1 MPFADLNPKFVTKR
15 WLNYRTL
22 GFPWPCP
29 RYLGELHRKHFFCR
43 LGCHAHH
50 PVFPCVFLIF
60 GQKFAHAIIM
70 LFALWD
76 LVAMRTTLCALVSFS
91 FLALLFFMVFACRR
105 LDNGHFRILLSE
117 KEHTFQYEECQE
129 QNTASLPLSQTVTSL
144 FTNKISTWIWTVHSV
159 HYPMYVLNIMLM
171 KCPKRHW
178 ESPKKK
184 IQKTQ
189 RRTHN
194 IVNDRWKDPI
204 KGLIKFWRTECFVWE
219 CSGSYNSNMIQI
231 PINFFM
237 IHESCKNAVG
247 NHNGDVP

>member
-1 MPFADLNPKFVTKR
+1 MIKLPSSGVPMTLSQVPR
-15 WLNYRTL
+15 WAAQETL
-22 GFPWPCP
+22 LLPIV
-29 RYLGELHRKHFFCR
+29 R

-50 PVFPCVFLIF
+50 PMCPCVFLIF
-60 GQKFAHAIIM
+60 GQKFAHAIFM

-76 LVAMRTTLCALVSFS
+76 LVAMRTTQCALVSFS

-144 FTNKISTWIWTVHSV
+144 FTNTISTWIWTVHSV

-184 IQKTQ
+184 IPKTL

-204 KGLIKFWRTECFVWE
+204 KGLIKFWRTECFCLGMFWL
-219 CSGSYNSNMIQI
+219 I
-231 PINFFM
+231 
-237 IHESCKNAVG
+237 
-247 NHNGDVP
+247 